1 MKKIVFLL
9 LSWLLLVLPLS
20 AQNEQEFKIPAHRV
34 EKYREN
40 VRRFIDNH
48 YFSLKELLSTDEE
61 MVQNHSAYQES
72 FLYYSFVT
80 DSRTYVPEF
89 FISGSASPL
98 AGDDS
103 QYLLE
108 LQKEYA
114 SIRTE
119 ALEFSV
125 SDFQFHPFYKPDD
138 FSCYTYVDYTLTI
151 SLQGQRKAVRQCRA
165 YCLFP
170 TATDFVHCRLWQIKP
185 MKELMETASSGQE
198 DVQQAIAY
206 YKQSA
211 YDKAFP
217 LFVYWAQ
224 RGDAEAQ
231 CYLGSCYDA
240 GRGTNVNKDE
250 AFKWFKKAAEQ
261 ENPLAQGLLGICYE
275 NGTGTSIHPN
285 EAFKWYKKAA
295 EQGLAAAQCNLGWCY
310 CTGFGTDVN
319 ETEAF
324 KWYKIAAQQGN
335 AKAQYNLGLCYEFG
349 KGTSINKAEAVKWY
363 QKAAAQGNKDAE
375 ERLRLLGTSN
385 QLMKVTGKVTDTHNE
400 PLMYASVKIRGTNKG
415 TVTDRDGNYTIE
427 ASVGDILQF
436 SFVGYRVRNIKVT
449 ESTHHVILREE

>member
-1 MKKIVFLL
+1 MT
-9 LSWLLLVLPLS
+9 
-20 AQNEQEFKIPAHRV
+20 R
-34 EKYREN
+34 
-40 VRRFIDNH
+40 
-48 YFSLKELLSTDEE
+48 
-61 MVQNHSAYQES
+61 
-72 FLYYSFVT
+72 
-80 DSRTYVPEF
+80 
-89 FISGSASPL
+89 
-98 AGDDS
+98 
-103 QYLLE
+103 
-108 LQKEYA
+108 
-114 SIRTE
+114 
-119 ALEFSV
+119 
-125 SDFQFHPFYKPDD
+125 
-138 FSCYTYVDYTLTI
+138 TI

-170 TATDFVHCRLWQIKP
+170 TATDFGHCRLWQIKP

-250 AFKWFKKAAEQ
+250 AFKWFKKA
-261 ENPLAQGLLGICYE
+261 
-275 NGTGTSIHPN
+275 T
-285 EAFKWYKKAA
+285 

-324 KWYKIAAQQGN
+324 KWYKIAAEQGV
-335 AKAQYNLGLCYEFG
+335 AIAQCTLGYRYEKG
-349 KGTSINKAEAVKWY
+349 EGTSVNKAEAVKWY
-363 QKAAAQGNKDAE
+363 QKVAAQGNKDAE

-385 QLMKVTGKVTDTHNE
+385 QLIGVTGKVTDTHNE
-400 PLMYASVKIRGTNKG
+400 PLMYVSVKIRGTNKG

-436 SFVGYRVRNIKVT
+436 SNIGYRVRNIKVT

>member
-1 MKKIVFLL
+1 MKKTVFLL
-9 LSWLLLVLPLS
+9 LSWLLLVLSLS

-40 VRRFIDNH
+40 VRQLIDNH
-48 YFSLKELLSTDEE
+48 YFSLKDLLSDDEE
-61 MVQNHSAYQES
+61 MVSNRSLYQES
-72 FLYYSFVT
+72 FLENSFFT
-80 DSRTYVPEF
+80 NSRTYTPEF
-89 FISGSASPL
+89 MLHANMSPL
-98 AGDDS
+98 ACDGS

-108 LQKEYA
+108 LQKAYA
-114 SIRTE
+114 HTPTE
-119 ALEFSV
+119 GLEFTV
-125 SDFQFHPFYKPDD
+125 SDFQFHSFYKPDD

-170 TATDFVHCRLWQIKP
+170 TATDFGHCRMWQIKP

-310 CTGFGTDVN
+310 GTGFGTDVN

-324 KWYKIAAQQGN
+324 KWYKIAAEQGV
-335 AKAQYNLGLCYEFG
+335 AIAQCTLGYRYEKG
-349 KGTSINKAEAVKWY
+349 EGTSVNKAEAVKWY

-400 PLMYASVKIRGTNKG
+400 PLMYVSVIIRGTTKG
-415 TVTDRDGNYTIE
+415 TITDRDGNYTIE